1 MTEAAVPARA
11 ARWARAIDPLI
22 FWGLFGA
29 YLAALVATAHTLGY
43 ARDEGF
49 YFHAAGTYGRWFE
62 LLLSNPGRAFASGNI
77 DRFWQENHEHP
88 ALMKSLFWL
97 SQRLFEGRWFS
108 ERGTALRFPAM
119 VISSLGV
126 ATTFAFGRRCFGR
139 DGVGRAAGVVAA
151 LAFGLMPQVFYHSH
165 LACFDMPI
173 AAFWLFVA
181 YAYYRSTEP
190 RAWGWALGCGV
201 LYGLALETKH
211 NAWYLPPALVSHAAI
226 IAVPVLVRWFRSR
239 RDAPAQRERFWRALA
254 ARLRGSLLA
263 LASMPLL
270 GPAIFYA
277 LWPWIWR
284 DTWPRLVAYF
294 QFHWHHV
301 YYNMEFLGRT
311 YFEPPFPRTYAPLM
325 TLATVPLVT
334 LVLALCGGAAALV
347 GVARGVRAEAR
358 VRAAREAVPGACPS
372 EAGSLAVAPPAEDER
387 PLGAAPPT
395 PTTASNATPR
405 AASNPSDGWSHAVL
419 WAACLVLSYA
429 PWLLPTTPI
438 FGGTKHWLNAYP
450 FLALFAGQGFAALL
464 RLLFEA
470 LPRSKKP
477 LRAAAPWALGAC
489 TMLGPLVMTWHS
501 HPWGLSA
508 YTPLVGGAPGAATLG
523 LNRSFWGYTTGS
535 VVGYLNQRAARGA
548 RVFLHDTAWDS
559 FKMLQKDGRLRND
572 LKPWGTVAG
581 SHLAL
586 YHHEQHM
593 SRVEHMI
600 WVDYGTTTPAHIA
613 TFDGVPMIWVYARQ
627 AP

>member
-1 MTEAAVPARA
+1 MTGAAAPAKP
-11 ARWARAIDPLI
+11 ARWARAVDPAI
-22 FWGLFGA
+22 FWALFGA
-29 YLAALVATAHTLGY
+29 YLAALVGTAHTLGY

-49 YFHAAGTYGRWFE
+49 YFHAANTYGRWFE
-62 LLLSNPGRAFASGNI
+62 LLLSNPSRALSPNMV
-77 DRFWQENHEHP
+77 DRFWQENREHP

-97 SQRLFEGRWFS
+97 SQRLLEGRWFD

-126 ATTFAFGRRCFGR
+126 ATTFAFGRRCFGG

-190 RAWGWALGCGV
+190 RGWPWAIACAV

-211 NAWYLPPALVSHAAI
+211 NAWYLPPALASHAVVLAL
-226 IAVPVLVRWFRSR
+226 PVLVRRWRARRSGQPTPRRSR
-239 RDAPAQRERFWRALA
+239 WRALWA
-254 ARLRGSLLA
+254 GLQRGPLA
-263 LASMPLL
+263 LLSMALI
-270 GPAIFYA
+270 GPAIFYV

-294 QFHWHHV
+294 KFHWHHV

-334 LVLALCGGAAALV
+334 LVLAACGVAAALV
-347 GVARGVRAEAR
+347 VLARGMRAEASL
-358 VRAAREAVPGACPS
+358 PGAEASPS
-372 EAGSLAVAPPAEDER
+372 PAPVPER
-387 PLGAAPPT
+387 
-395 PTTASNATPR
+395 
-405 AASNPSDGWSHAVL
+405 WSHGVL

-429 PWLLPTTPI
+429 PWLLDTTPI

-450 FLALFAGQGFAALL
+450 FLALFAGLGFAALS
-464 RLLFEA
+464 RLLAGAVPASKPA
-470 LPRSKKP
+470 L
-477 LRAAAPWALGAC
+477 ATIAPWALGVC
-489 TMLGPLVMTWHS
+489 TMLGPLLMTWHS
-501 HPWGLSA
+501 HPWGLTA

-535 VVGYLNQRAARGA
+535 VAGFINEHAARGA
-548 RVFLHDTAWDS
+548 RVFVHDTAFDS
-559 FKMLQKDGRLRND
+559 FAMLQRDGRLRKD
-572 LKPWGTVAG
+572 LKAWGSVAG
-581 SHLAL
+581 SGVAL

-613 TFDGVPMIWVYARQ
+613 TFDGVPMVWLYWRGGPPKQPAQ
-627 AP
+627 PAQPPM

>member
-1 MTEAAVPARA
+1 MTDAAAPARA

-22 FWGLFGA
+22 FSCLFGA
-29 YLAALVATAHTLGY
+29 YLAALLATAHTLGY

-62 LLLSNPGRAFASGNI
+62 LLLSNPTRALAPNGI
-77 DRFWQENHEHP
+77 DRFWQENREHP

-97 SQRLFEGRWFS
+97 SQHLLEGRWFS

-139 DGVGRAAGVVAA
+139 DGVGRAGGIVAA

-190 RAWGWALGCGV
+190 RGWPWALWCGV

-211 NAWYLPPALVSHAAI
+211 NAWYLPPALAAHAAF
-226 IAVPVLVRWFRSR
+226 IALPVLVRWLRSR
-239 RDAPAQRERFWRALA
+239 RTEPARRERLWRALW
-254 ARLRGSLLA
+254 ARLRGGALA
-263 LASMPLL
+263 LLLMPLL

-284 DTWPRLVAYF
+284 DTWPRLVGYF

-311 YFEPPFPRTYAPLM
+311 YFEPPFPRSYAPLM

-334 LVLALCGGAAALV
+334 LVLALCGGVVALV
-347 GVARGVRAEAR
+347 GITRGVRAESR
-358 VRAAREAVPGACPS
+358 VRAPDAGAPSARSS
-372 EAGSLAVAPPAEDER
+372 EAGSFAVAPLEHDQRSIE
-387 PLGAAPPT
+387 AAPPPAT
-395 PTTASNATPR
+395 RASSRPLD
-405 AASNPSDGWSHAVL
+405 AASKPSDTWSHGLL

-450 FLALFAGQGFAALL
+450 FLALFAGQGFVALL
-464 RLLFEA
+464 RLLREA
-470 LPRSKKP
+470 LPGFSKKP
-477 LRAAAPWALGAC
+477 LETIAPWALGAC

-501 HPWGLSA
+501 HPWGLTA

-535 VVGYLNQRAARGA
+535 VVGYLNAAAARGA
-548 RVFLHDTAWDS
+548 RVFVHDTAIDS

-572 LKPWGTVAG
+572 LKPWGVVAG
-581 SHLAL
+581 SQVGL

-600 WVDYGTTTPAHIA
+600 WVDYGTTTPSHIA
-613 TFDGVPMIWVYARQ
+613 TFDGVPMIWVYQR
-627 AP
+627 PK

>member
-1 MTEAAVPARA
+1 MTKAAAAAKP

-22 FWGLFGA
+22 FCGLFGA
-29 YLAALVATAHTLGY
+29 YLAALLATAHTLGY

-49 YFHAAGTYGRWFE
+49 YFHAAATYGRWFDV
-62 LLLSNPGRAFASGNI
+62 LFSDPSRALSPKMV

-97 SQRLFEGRWFS
+97 SQHLLEGRWFA

-126 ATTFAFGRRCFGR
+126 ATTFAFGRRC
-139 DGVGRAAGVVAA
+139 VGRAGGIVAA

-173 AAFWLFVA
+173 ASFWLFVA
-181 YAYYRSTEP
+181 YAYYRSSEP
-190 RAWGWALGCGV
+190 RRWGWALWCAV

-211 NAWYLPPALVSHAAI
+211 NAWYLPPALATHAGVVAL
-226 IAVPVLVRWFRSR
+226 PVLVRWFRAR
-239 RDAPAQRERFWRALA
+239 RGPHARREGLWRALC
-254 ARLRGSLLA
+254 ARLGSGPLA
-263 LASMPLL
+263 LCLLPLL
-270 GPAIFYA
+270 GPAIFYG

-284 DTWPRLVAYF
+284 DTWQRVVAYF

-325 TLATVPLVT
+325 TLATVPLIT
-334 LVLALCGGAAALV
+334 LVLALCGGVAALAAL
-347 GVARGVRAEAR
+347 ARGMRAESSLPTPGGAS
-358 VRAAREAVPGACPS
+358 AAS
-372 EAGSLAVAPPAEDER
+372 TEAGSLAVAPITHEEGSAGVAPNTTTHRAS
-387 PLGAAPPT
+387 PSAPAAPL
-395 PTTASNATPR
+395 SSER
-405 AASNPSDGWSHAVL
+405 WSHGVL

-464 RLLFEA
+464 GLLQAA
-470 LPRSKKP
+470 LPRSKAI
-477 LRAAAPWALGAC
+477 LRAGAPWALGAC
-489 TMLGPLVMTWHS
+489 TMIGPLVMTWHS
-501 HPWGLSA
+501 HPWGLTA

-523 LNRSFWGYTTGS
+523 LNRTFWGYTTGS
-535 VVGYLNQRAARGA
+535 VVGFLNEKAPRGA
-548 RVFLHDTAWDS
+548 RVFVHDTAFDS
-559 FKMLQKDGRLRND
+559 FIMLQKDGRLRRD
-572 LKPWGTVAG
+572 LRAWGVVAG
-581 SHLAL
+581 SNVGL

-613 TFDGVPMIWVYARQ
+613 TFDGVPMVWVYLR
-627 AP
+627 PSHPPR

>member
-1 MTEAAVPARA
+1 MTRAAAPAKA

-29 YLAALVATAHTLGY
+29 YLAALLATAHTLGY

-62 LLLSNPGRAFASGNI
+62 LLLANPSRAFAANSV

-97 SQRLFEGRWFS
+97 SQRLLEGRWFS

-126 ATTFAFGRRCFGR
+126 ATTFAFGRRT
-139 DGVGRAAGVVAA
+139 VGRAGGIVAA
-151 LAFGLMPQVFYHSH
+151 LALGLMPQVFYHSH

-173 AAFWLFVA
+173 AAFWAFVA

-190 RAWGWALGCGV
+190 RAWGWALWCAV

-211 NAWYLPPALVSHAAI
+211 NAWYLPPALGAHAAV
-226 IAVPVLVRWFRSR
+226 IALPVLVRWWRARRSEPTR
-239 RDAPAQRERFWRALA
+239 RERLWRALA
-254 ARLRGSLLA
+254 ARLRGGPLSLLLMA
-263 LASMPLL
+263 LL
-270 GPAIFYA
+270 GPGIFYA

-284 DTWPRLVAYF
+284 DTWPRVVAYF

-311 YFEPPFPRTYAPLM
+311 YFEPPFPRSYAPLM

-334 LVLALCGGAAALV
+334 LVLALCGGVAALL
-347 GVARGVRAEAR
+347 GIARGARAEAR
-358 VRAAREAVPGACPS
+358 VRAAEADAQGDGS
-372 EAGSLAVAPPAEDER
+372 IGAGSVAVAPLEQSER
-387 PLGAAPPT
+387 SIGAAPT
-395 PTTASNATPR
+395 PATAPRLAPAAT
-405 AASNPSDGWSHAVL
+405 ASDGWSHAVL

-429 PWLLPTTPI
+429 PWLLPNTPI

-464 RLLFEA
+464 RV
-470 LPRSKKP
+470 
-477 LRAAAPWALGAC
+477 LRAALQPSTWRSAVAPWALGAC

-501 HPWGLSA
+501 HPWGLTA

-523 LNRSFWGYTTGS
+523 LNRTFWGYTTGS
-535 VVGYLNQRAARGA
+535 VVGYLNENAARGA
-548 RVFLHDTAWDS
+548 RVFVHDTAFDS
-559 FKMLQKDGRLRND
+559 FAMLQKDGRLRRD
-572 LKPWGTVAG
+572 LRPWGTVAG
-581 SHLAL
+581 SQVGL

-600 WVDYGTTTPAHIA
+600 WVDYGTTTPSHIA
-613 TFDGVPMIWVYARQ
+613 SFDGVPIIWVYQRPPAADAAQ
-627 AP
+627 PPM